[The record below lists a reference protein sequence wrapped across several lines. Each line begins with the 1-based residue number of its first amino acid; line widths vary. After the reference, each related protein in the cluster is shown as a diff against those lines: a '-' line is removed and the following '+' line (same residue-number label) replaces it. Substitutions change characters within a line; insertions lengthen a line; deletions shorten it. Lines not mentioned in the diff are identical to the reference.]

1 MITWLTLILRFD
13 YSLFTIVICFLTKL
27 REEKKKPKE
36 IVKSFKI
43 SSDHVDY
50 IEHTHFLT
58 TLKQCHPGMVEAF
71 INQAK
76 NKICFKGSHE
86 AILVAKQQYENLVK
100 ELNVVEL
107 PAKVMQLVSQKEG
120 LEFVNN
126 RLSNP
131 ESVYVIVVGAGKVKV
146 VAQSP
151 QVCKEVKECLC
162 KNVRKVTINLPPESE
177 HIFAS
182 KQWYEITKTIE
193 TESLVDY
200 QINFVQQTR
209 DGIELNGAT
218 QLVKKFEKKIKD
230 FINAQKI
237 DCDRMYL
244 PSGIARFMKEKLTE
258 EIAKIE
264 SDLREEQ
271 VKINILLERRTW
283 ECKGTNKGIRESKKR
298 VLALRNEIA
307 PKSKDYS
314 RIGICTLF
322 FGENGRRNIKE
333 IEAGSNVIIEISK
346 EPNVVKK
353 EYTQDE
359 VETIQAERAQDRSKI
374 RQAPSMD
381 PFDQC
386 NFTTREG
393 LKVSWKYGNIAQER
407 VCTLLY

>member
-1 MITWLTLILRFD
+1 ME
-13 YSLFTIVICFLTKL
+13 FL
-27 REEKKKPKE
+27 
-36 IVKSFKI
+36 KI

-50 IEHTHFLT
+50 IERTQFLT

-100 ELNVVEL
+100 ELNVIEL
-107 PAKVMQLVSQKEG
+107 PTEVKHFVSQKEG
-120 LEFVNN
+120 LEFINN
-126 RLSNP
+126 RLSNR
-131 ESVYVIVVGAGKVKV
+131 ESVYIIVVGAAKVKV
-146 VAQSP
+146 VARSP

-209 DGIELNGAT
+209 HDIMLHGAT
-218 QLVKKFEKKIKD
+218 HLLKNYEKIITD
-230 FINAQKI
+230 FIYTQKI
-237 DCDRMYL
+237 ESCEMRL
-244 PSGIARFMKEKLTE
+244 PSGIARFIKEKLGD

-264 SDLREEQ
+264 SDLGEEQ
-271 VKINILLERRTW
+271 VKINILLEKRTCV
-283 ECKGTNKGIRESKKR
+283 CKGTKEGICESKRR
-298 VLALRNEIA
+298 VLALRNEIT

-314 RIGICTLF
+314 KIGICTLF
-322 FGENGRRNIKE
+322 FGENGQRNIKG
-333 IEAGSNVIIEISK
+333 IETATNTIIKLSK
-346 EPNVVKK
+346 APSTVEK
-353 EYTQDE
+353 ETSQAE
-359 VETIQAERAQDRSKI
+359 VDAIRAERARKRKI

-386 NFTTREG
+386 NFTTNEG
-393 LKVSWKYGNIAQER
+393 LKISWKYGNIAQER
-407 VCTLLY
+407 VCTIFN